1 MHVQAHT
8 YTVAQHKS
16 QGLETIQDPHIF
28 GIYLFKVKED
38 QTYSLFINYS
48 SIVT

>member
-8 YTVAQHKS
+8 YTLTAYKS
-16 QGLETIQDPHIF
+16 QGLETTEILIF